1 MIKKLTTGEYLKP
14 YGDMTAQ
21 EREAYRK
28 RVGEWLRT
36 AGKRLLALTDRPM
49 AKAQNMMMMS
59 ARWEKKDCEAA
70 HEGAVL
76 LTALMAVTET
86 WLPSQLWVKSAWRA
100 IRHINSVLS
109 EVKSEKSKVKNEAD
123 DGKILQTKVQR
134 AQTKAQTKS
143 TDKQGGKP
151 SQTQIEVQTKA
162 NAMQTTP
169 SGTLGPK
176 GRLPKQEPTGAL
188 EAQGKTQG
196 NPATESQGTL
206 PAEVSTPSLQGRAGE
221 GSPVPVRPKHIDQ
234 YAYLLPKGTQERA
247 GAVRGLLREFDE
259 TRENMYLL
267 MEDANAK
274 PDARAA
280 WARKAT
286 RIDGTLKGIYKELD
300 SEWEKLVKSGRV
312 TVDALGNVYFV
323 EGGQSDRN
331 TQSNQSSQSNPT
343 ELTSEQKARRRE
355 LRKWLIDLRRGKEG
369 EAREKRIEQWKMN
382 WKEYLTLEPLEAA
395 LKDEKVVAAAA
406 HFEIDINPDKQDDK
420 LKTD

>member
-1 MIKKLTTGEYLKP
+1 MIKKITTGEYLKP

-21 EREAYRK
+21 ERKAYRK

-36 AGKRLLALTDRPM
+36 AGERLLALTDRPM
-49 AKAQNMMMMS
+49 ARAQNLMTMS
-59 ARWEKKDCEAA
+59 GRWEKEDCEAA

-76 LTALMAVTET
+76 MTALMAVTET
-86 WLPSQLWVKSAWRA
+86 WLPSRLWVKSAWRA
-100 IRHINSVLS
+100 VRKLTEELS
-109 EVKSEKSKVKNEAD
+109 AIHNLQFTIHNGAGAAGKVGPNTRNNQSNQKTE
-123 DGKILQTKVQR
+123 R
-134 AQTKAQTKS
+134 AAT
-143 TDKQGGKP
+143 
-151 SQTQIEVQTKA
+151 V
-162 NAMQTTP
+162 
-169 SGTLGPK
+169 LGPK

-188 EAQGKTQG
+188 QAKANTPLPTGKPTGALQAQGKTQG

-206 PAEVSTPSLQGRAGE
+206 PAAVSAPLPTGKPQGTLIPA
-221 GSPVPVRPKHIDQ
+221 RPKHIDQ

-247 GAVRGLLREFDE
+247 GAVRGLLRELDE
-259 TRENMYLL
+259 AREKMRLL
-267 MEDANAK
+267 MEDVNAK

-286 RIDGTLKGIYKELD
+286 RIDATLKGIYLELD
-300 SEWEKLVKSGRV
+300 AEWEKLVRDGRV
-312 TVDALGNVYFV
+312 GVDALGNAYVV

-369 EAREKRIEQWKMN
+369 KAREKRIEQWKVN

-395 LKDEKVVAAAA
+395 LKDEKVVVAAA
-406 HFEIDINPDKQDDK
+406 HFGVEINS
-420 LKTD
+420 

>member
-1 MIKKLTTGEYLKP
+1 MIKKITTGEYLKP
-14 YGDMTAQ
+14 YGDMTDV

-36 AGKRLLALTDRPM
+36 DGERLLSMTDRPM
-49 AKAQNMMMMS
+49 AKAQNLMMMS
-59 ARWEKKDCEAA
+59 GRWTKEDCEAA

-100 IRHINSVLS
+100 IRQINSVLS
-109 EVKSEKSKVKNEAD
+109 EVKVEKLKVKNED
-123 DGKILQTKVQR
+123 GDGKFLQTKVQR

-151 SQTQIEVQTKA
+151 SQTQIAVQTKA
-162 NAMQTTP
+162 DAMQTTP
-169 SGTLGPK
+169 SGKPTGAGEAQGNPAGK
-176 GRLPKQEPTGAL
+176 PTGAL
-188 EAQGKTQG
+188 V
-196 NPATESQGTL
+196 PA
-206 PAEVSTPSLQGRAGE
+206 
-221 GSPVPVRPKHIDQ
+221 RPKHIDQ

-247 GAVRGLLREFDE
+247 GAVRGLLRELDE
-259 TRENMYLL
+259 TREKMRLL
-267 MEDANAK
+267 MDDVNAK

-286 RIDGTLKGIYKELD
+286 KIDATLKGIYRELD
-300 SEWEKLVKSGRV
+300 AEWEKLVKSGRV
-312 TVDALGNVYFV
+312 TVDALGNASVGPLPQNSEAQDTV
-323 EGGQSDRN
+323 A
-331 TQSNQSSQSNPT
+331 

-369 EAREKRIEQWKMN
+369 EARERRIEQWKVN
-382 WKEYLTLEPLEAA
+382 WKEYMTLEPLEAA

-406 HFEIDINPDKQDDK
+406 HFGVDINS
-420 LKTD
+420 

>member
-36 AGKRLLALTDRPM
+36 AGERLLALTDRPM
-49 AKAQNMMMMS
+49 AKAQNLMMMS

-100 IRHINSVLS
+100 IRQINSVLS
-109 EVKSEKSKVKNEAD
+109 EVKSEKLKVKNEAGAQ
-123 DGKILQTKVQR
+123 GKVGPNTRNTRSNQSIQKTER
-134 AQTKAQTKS
+134 AVEKLAEK
-143 TDKQGGKP
+143 GK
-151 SQTQIEVQTKA
+151 K
-162 NAMQTTP
+162 TP
-169 SGTLGPK
+169 SGK
-176 GRLPKQEPTGAL
+176 PTGAG

-196 NPATESQGTL
+196 NPVTESQGTL
-206 PAEVSTPSLQGRAGE
+206 SAAVSAPLPTGKPQGALVPA
-221 GSPVPVRPKHIDQ
+221 RPKHIDQ

-247 GAVRGLLREFDE
+247 GAVRGLLRELDE
-259 TRENMYLL
+259 AREKMRLL
-267 MEDANAK
+267 MEDVNAK

-286 RIDGTLKGIYKELD
+286 KIDATLKGIYKELD
-300 SEWEKLVKSGRV
+300 AEWERLVRDGCV
-312 TVDALGNVYFV
+312 GVDALGNAYVV

-382 WKEYLTLEPLEAA
+382 WKEYLTLEPLESA
-395 LKDEKVVAAAA
+395 LKDEKVVAAAQ
-406 HFEIDINPDKQDDK
+406 HFGIDTNS
-420 LKTD
+420 

>member
-1 MIKKLTTGEYLKP
+1 MIKKIMSGEYLKD
-14 YGDMTAQ
+14 YRTMTAQ

-28 RVGEWLRT
+28 RAGEWLRSS
-36 AGKRLLALTDRPM
+36 GERLLALTDRPM
-49 AKAQNMMMMS
+49 ARAQNLMS
-59 ARWEKKDCEAA
+59 MSVRWTKEDCEAA

-100 IRHINSVLS
+100 VRQINSVLS
-109 EVKSEKSKVKNEAD
+109 EVKSEKLKVKNED
-123 DGKILQTKVQR
+123 R
-134 AQTKAQTKS
+134 AVKEKPAVKP
-143 TDKQGGKP
+143 QG
-151 SQTQIEVQTKA
+151 TV
-162 NAMQTTP
+162 
-169 SGTLGPK
+169 
-176 GRLPKQEPTGAL
+176 
-188 EAQGKTQG
+188 KTQTEKK
-196 NPATESQGTL
+196 PAAKPQGTL
-206 PAEVSTPSLQGRAGE
+206 PAAVSTPSQQGRAGG

-247 GAVRGLLREFDE
+247 GAVRGLLRELDE
-259 TRENMYLL
+259 AREKIRLL

-274 PDARAA
+274 PDARAV

-286 RIDGTLKGIYKELD
+286 KIDSTLKGIYKELD
-300 SEWEKLVKSGRV
+300 AEWEKLVKSGRV
-312 TVDALGNVYFV
+312 TVDALGNANVAPSLQNGEAQDTV
-323 EGGQSDRN
+323 A
-331 TQSNQSSQSNPT
+331 

-406 HFEIDINPDKQDDK
+406 HFGIDINS
-420 LKTD
+420 

>member
-1 MIKKLTTGEYLKP
+1 MIKKITTGEYLKP
-14 YGDMTAQ
+14 YWDMTDG

-36 AGKRLLALTDRPM
+36 AGERLLALTDRPM
-49 AKAQNMMMMS
+49 AKAQNLMSMS
-59 ARWEKKDCEAA
+59 ARWTKEDCEAA

-76 LTALMAVTET
+76 LTALMAVAET

-100 IRHINSVLS
+100 VRKLTDELSAIYNLQFTIHNGADAQVLVGPNTRNNRS
-109 EVKSEKSKVKNEAD
+109 NQKTE
-123 DGKILQTKVQR
+123 
-134 AQTKAQTKS
+134 
-143 TDKQGGKP
+143 
-151 SQTQIEVQTKA
+151 
-162 NAMQTTP
+162 
-169 SGTLGPK
+169 GTAALGQK
-176 GRLPKQEPTGAL
+176 ERLPKQEPTGAL
-188 EAQGKTQG
+188 QTQGKTQG
-196 NPATESQGTL
+196 NPAKDSQCAL
-206 PAEVSTPSLQGRAGE
+206 PAAVSAPSLQGRAVG

-247 GAVRGLLREFDE
+247 GAVRGLLRELDE
-259 TRENMYLL
+259 AREKMRLL
-267 MEDANAK
+267 MEDVNTK

-286 RIDGTLKGIYKELD
+286 KIDSTLKGIYKELD
-300 SEWEKLVKSGRV
+300 AEWERLVRDGRV
-312 TVDALGNVYFV
+312 GVDALGNAYVV
-323 EGGQSDRN
+323 EDGQSDLN
-331 TQSNQSSQSNPT
+331 TQSNQSNLT

-406 HFEIDINPDKQDDK
+406 HFGISLAPLE
-420 LKTD
+420 LKSEK

>member
-86 WLPSQLWVKSAWRA
+86 WLPSQLWAKSAWRA
-100 IRHINSVLS
+100 VRQIISVLS
-109 EVKSEKSKVKNEAD
+109 EVMANPAAKRQGAVKAGKEEGHAESAEMHRKGDARNSAAGRNNEITTLRDNEKEKAAKEAA
-123 DGKILQTKVQR
+123 IPT
-134 AQTKAQTKS
+134 
-143 TDKQGGKP
+143 GKP
-151 SQTQIEVQTKA
+151 
-162 NAMQTTP
+162 
-169 SGTLGPK
+169 
-176 GRLPKQEPTGAL
+176 
-188 EAQGKTQG
+188 
-196 NPATESQGTL
+196 QGTL
-206 PAEVSTPSLQGRAGE
+206 VPA
-221 GSPVPVRPKHIDQ
+221 RPKHIDQ

-247 GAVRGLLREFDE
+247 GAVRGLLRELDE
-259 TRENMYLL
+259 AREKMRLL
-267 MEDANAK
+267 MEDVNAK

-286 RIDGTLKGIYKELD
+286 KIDATLKGIYRELD
-300 SEWEKLVKSGRV
+300 AEWEKLVKSGRV
-312 TVDALGNVYFV
+312 TMDALGNASMGPSLQNSEAQDTVA
-323 EGGQSDRN
+323 
-331 TQSNQSSQSNPT
+331 

-369 EAREKRIEQWKMN
+369 EARNKRIEQWKMN
-382 WKEYLTLEPLEAA
+382 WKEYLMLEPLELAM
-395 LKDEKVVAAAA
+395 KDEKVVAAAA
-406 HFEIDINPDKQDDK
+406 HFGIDITQKE
-420 LKTD
+420 